1 MFSTAFASSTPR
13 VAPAASLSASRRGS
27 SAIAPLA
34 VKCRGRTRVSSRRR
48 HLVRTR
54 AADLPDDPFKVRARP
69 TATSDP
75 TPQSQS
81 PSSPL
86 DRPAHVS
93 PSVFS
98 ASSSPSSTH
107 QDFSLGKLAKKVQG
121 SIPVV
126 SLVSKLS
133 PQRGAS
139 AQTPFSYN
147 EYCRAKLDA
156 AGGTDFG
163 ASLSELCDESHKEP
177 RTLLLLTWM
186 AYEGDGLL
194 PPDLA
199 RSAAARLSSTG
210 FDYEYEIYRFEQ
222 ARDEAIENA
231 RRETNRRGTTRG
243 RALAEEALVACCFG
257 ASGAERVSE
266 EMRRHVTV
274 VAEGAVRA
282 I

>member
-54 AADLPDDPFKVRARP
+54 AADLPDDPFKVRARL

-75 TPQSQS
+75 TPRSQS

-126 SLVSKLS
+126 SLVSKLLS
-133 PQRGAS
+133 PEGGVGS
-139 AQTPFSYN
+139 DTLSYN

-222 ARDEAIENA
+222 ARDEAMKRAKGNKPQRDDA
-231 RRETNRRGTTRG
+231 RAS
-243 RALAEEALVACCFG
+243 ALAEEALVACCFG

>member
-1 MFSTAFASSTPR
+1 MRTRVRARARGGESVPGDSILEVPVLVLIDVTRARPTVVVILVGDFLARVSTHAPDRNMFSTAFASSTPR

-75 TPQSQS
+75 TPRSQS

-107 QDFSLGKLAKKVQG
+107 RFLPGQMAKKVQG

-126 SLVSKLS
+126 SLVSKLLS
-133 PQRGAS
+133 PEGAS
-139 AQTPFSYN
+139 AQTPFPTTST
-147 EYCRAKLDA
+147 A
-156 AGGTDFG
+156 
-163 ASLSELCDESHKEP
+163 
-177 RTLLLLTWM
+177 
-186 AYEGDGLL
+186 
-194 PPDLA
+194 A
-199 RSAAARLSSTG
+199 RSSTPPAAPISARPL
-210 FDYEYEIYRFEQ
+210 
-222 ARDEAIENA
+222 
-231 RRETNRRGTTRG
+231 
-243 RALAEEALVACCFG
+243 
-257 ASGAERVSE
+257 
-266 EMRRHVTV
+266 
-274 VAEGAVRA
+274 
-282 I
+282 